1 MMKMTKNDIKAF
13 KTLPEIISYW
23 KGFKG
28 NNFNTDLYIKISIA
42 KAKLI
47 NYEKN

>member
-1 MMKMTKNDIKAF
+1 MNIPTNKNSSP

-28 NNFNTDLYIKISIA
+28 NSFNIDLYIKICLA

-47 NYEKN
+47 NHEKN

>member
-1 MMKMTKNDIKAF
+1 MNASKTP

-28 NNFNTDLYIKISIA
+28 NNFNIDLYIKICLA
-42 KAKLI
+42 KAKLL
-47 NYEKN
+47 NHERN